1 MRKNSSTIKTM
12 VLATV
17 AALLCSSTIQAK
29 VVSEDLAA
37 SIAGQL
43 MSVKG
48 KKLSKKRM
56 AKAGMEDESSL
67 PYYIFTG
74 NDGRGF
80 VIVAADDVARPI
92 LGYSADAEL
101 TQDGELPAP
110 MQQWL
115 KSIGEQILKA
125 QKDGVQ
131 QSADVAEQWMEA
143 GVGNT
148 VVQLQTA
155 EWGQGA
161 PFNNYCPIDEG
172 TKTLTGCVPTAYA
185 ILMKYYN
192 YPLSGKGN
200 ASAYVTSTQGISVP
214 ARTLE
219 HSYDWDEM
227 PMKFVEGENTSAQER
242 NVAMLLADIGT
253 ALLVDYTKSVTNG
266 RLGRMAL
273 LKNFDFFPGTAR
285 LKDAYSA
292 EEWNEMMRME
302 LDKERPVVYRAEQLD
317 VDGGHAFLLDGYTDE
332 GYFSINWGWY
342 GSYNG
347 LFTLDAL
354 TAGSNVYG
362 GGQVA
367 YLNTVPMPMSDTA
380 FLVEMNGQA
389 YPTLTAAIDDAPQG
403 NSSATINLLADTQ
416 VESLVIPGGKD
427 ITLNIGNHRIDM
439 QYGFQNYDRLTVN
452 GTEESLLTTYGN
464 TAIFNNY
471 GTMNI
476 TGGTLRNVSEV
487 ISENNYRR
495 CVWSAKGSNTKIS
508 DVTCESPGQTICTNG
523 NMTIESGTFICTGN
537 VGVVHNYGTTST
549 LTING
554 GTYRNVCPQV
564 NGSDYRRC
572 VWTAEGSNTE
582 IRNVTCESPWH
593 SVCTNGTM
601 TIDSGTFTCIGNAPV
616 VGNFNT
622 ASTLTINGGTFQN
635 TCTQVD
641 GTDYRRCILTTEDS
655 ETKISNATCVSPKQV
670 VNTHGKMTIESG
682 TFTTTGNSSVIS
694 NYCTSGGL
702 LTISGGTFE
711 NKCSS
716 VDGTDFRRVVW
727 TDEGSQ
733 TMISNGDFKAMSQ
746 VICVNGRI
754 TITSGTFTTTGNTAI
769 IGNFSTNS
777 TLVILG
783 GKFVNTCP
791 SVDGTDYRRCIWSQ
805 QGSNT
810 FLGNA
815 YFENQYGAQTLC
827 FNGNASINGAEII
840 NTRMYGLLV
849 FSGARVVINDC
860 KLYAPY
866 MFYQGDNDSEIICR
880 GGYYSDLVDSD
891 YIDAG
896 YRCVGN
902 PSAETSEY
910 YPYIVQEIETGIAS
924 PRTEESTGEAQ
935 FYNMQGIQLPDM
947 QKGVN
952 IIRYPDGTTRKVL
965 NN

>member
-12 VLATV
+12 VLATM

-125 QKDGVQ
+125 QKDDVQ

-148 VVQLQTA
+148 IVQLQTA

-172 TKTLTGCVPTAYA
+172 TKTLTGCVPTVYA

-219 HSYDWDEM
+219 HSYDWDNM

-302 LDKERPVVYRAEQLD
+302 LDKERPIVYRAEQLD

-380 FLVEMNGQA
+380 FMVEMNGQA

-416 VESLVIPGGKD
+416 AESLVIPGGKD

-452 GTEESLLTTYGN
+452 GTEKSLLTTYGN

-471 GTMNI
+471 GTMSI

-495 CVWSAKGSNTKIS
+495 CVWSAKGSDTKIS

-537 VGVVHNYGTTST
+537 VGVVHNYGTNST

-554 GTYRNVCPQV
+554 GTYQNVCPQV

-582 IRNVTCESPWH
+582 IRNVTCESPGQT
-593 SVCTNGTM
+593 VCTNGTM
-601 TIDSGTFTCIGNAPV
+601 TID
-616 VGNFNT
+616 
-622 ASTLTINGGTFQN
+622 
-635 TCTQVD
+635 
-641 GTDYRRCILTTEDS
+641 
-655 ETKISNATCVSPKQV
+655 
-670 VNTHGKMTIESG
+670 SG

-716 VDGTDFRRVVW
+716 VDGTDYRRVVW
-727 TDEGSQ
+727 TDAGSQ

-754 TITSGTFTTTGNTAI
+754 TITSGTFTSTANSAV

-777 TLVILG
+777 TLAILG
-783 GKFVNTCP
+783 GKFVNSCP

-810 FLGNA
+810 FLGHA
-815 YFENQYGAQTLC
+815 YLENQYGAQTLC

-849 FSGARVVINDC
+849 SSGARVVINDC

-880 GGYYSDLVDSD
+880 GGFYLDLVDSD

-902 PSAETSEY
+902 PSAETSEN

-935 FYNMQGIQLPDM
+935 FYNMQGIQQPDM

>member
-1 MRKNSSTIKTM
+1 MRKNSSTIKTV
-12 VLATV
+12 VLATM

-148 VVQLQTA
+148 IVQLQTA

-219 HSYDWDEM
+219 HIYDWDNM
-227 PMKFVEGENTSAQER
+227 PMKFVEGENTSAQEH
-242 NVAMLLADIGT
+242 NVATLLADIGT
-253 ALLVDYTKSVTNG
+253 ALLVDYTQSVTNG

-302 LDKERPVVYRAEQLD
+302 LDKERPVVYRAEQLE

-380 FLVEMNGQA
+380 FMVEMNGQA

-416 VESLVIPGGKD
+416 VESIVIPGGKD

-452 GTEESLLTTYGN
+452 GTEESLVTTYGN

-471 GTMNI
+471 GTMSI

-523 NMTIESGTFICTGN
+523 TMTIESGTFVCTGN
-537 VGVVHNYGTTST
+537 AGVVHNYGTTGT

-564 NGSDYRRC
+564 NGSDFRRC
-572 VWTAEGSNTE
+572 VWTDEGSNTE
-582 IRNVTCESPWH
+582 IRNVSCESPGQTI
-593 SVCTNGTM
+593 CTN
-601 TIDSGTFTCIGNAPV
+601 
-616 VGNFNT
+616 
-622 ASTLTINGGTFQN
+622 
-635 TCTQVD
+635 
-641 GTDYRRCILTTEDS
+641 
-655 ETKISNATCVSPKQV
+655 
-670 VNTHGKMTIESG
+670 GKMTIESG

-694 NYCTSGGL
+694 NYCTSDV

-711 NKCSS
+711 NKCPS
-716 VDGTDFRRVVW
+716 VDGSDYRRVIW
-727 TDEGSQ
+727 TDEGTQ
-733 TMISNGDFKAMSQ
+733 TLISNVDFKAQSQ

-769 IGNFSTNS
+769 IGNYGTTS

-783 GKFVNTCP
+783 GKFVNACP

-840 NTRMYGLLV
+840 NTMKYGLLA

-891 YIDAG
+891 YLDAG

-935 FYNMQGIQLPDM
+935 FYNMQGIQLPTM

>member
-1 MRKNSSTIKTM
+1 MNM
-12 VLATV
+12 NQCL
-17 AALLCSSTIQAK
+17 Q
-29 VVSEDLAA
+29 VV
-37 SIAGQL
+37 
-43 MSVKG
+43 
-48 KKLSKKRM
+48 
-56 AKAGMEDESSL
+56 
-67 PYYIFTG
+67 
-74 NDGRGF
+74 
-80 VIVAADDVARPI
+80 
-92 LGYSADAEL
+92 
-101 TQDGELPAP
+101 
-110 MQQWL
+110 
-115 KSIGEQILKA
+115 
-125 QKDGVQ
+125 
-131 QSADVAEQWMEA
+131 
-143 GVGNT
+143 
-148 VVQLQTA
+148 
-155 EWGQGA
+155 
-161 PFNNYCPIDEG
+161 
-172 TKTLTGCVPTAYA
+172 
-185 ILMKYYN
+185 
-192 YPLSGKGN
+192 
-200 ASAYVTSTQGISVP
+200 
-214 ARTLE
+214 
-219 HSYDWDEM
+219 
-227 PMKFVEGENTSAQER
+227 
-242 NVAMLLADIGT
+242 
-253 ALLVDYTKSVTNG
+253 
-266 RLGRMAL
+266 
-273 LKNFDFFPGTAR
+273 R

-302 LDKERPVVYRAEQLD
+302 LDKERPVVYRAEQLE

-380 FLVEMNGQA
+380 FMVEMNGQA

-416 VESLVIPGGKD
+416 VESIVIPGGKD

-452 GTEESLLTTYGN
+452 GTEESLVTTYGN

-471 GTMNI
+471 GTMSI

-523 NMTIESGTFICTGN
+523 TMTIESGTFVCTGN
-537 VGVVHNYGTTST
+537 AGVVHNYGTTGT

-564 NGSDYRRC
+564 NGSDFRRC
-572 VWTAEGSNTE
+572 VWTDEGSNTE
-582 IRNVTCESPWH
+582 IRNVSCESPGQTI
-593 SVCTNGTM
+593 CTN
-601 TIDSGTFTCIGNAPV
+601 
-616 VGNFNT
+616 
-622 ASTLTINGGTFQN
+622 
-635 TCTQVD
+635 
-641 GTDYRRCILTTEDS
+641 
-655 ETKISNATCVSPKQV
+655 
-670 VNTHGKMTIESG
+670 GKMTIESG

-694 NYCTSGGL
+694 NYCTSDV

-711 NKCSS
+711 NKCPS
-716 VDGTDFRRVVW
+716 VDGSDYRRVIW
-727 TDEGSQ
+727 TDEGTQ
-733 TMISNGDFKAMSQ
+733 TLISNVDFKAQSQ

-769 IGNFSTNS
+769 IGNYGTTS

-783 GKFVNTCP
+783 GKFVNACP

-840 NTRMYGLLV
+840 NTMKYGLLA

-891 YIDAG
+891 YLDAG

-935 FYNMQGIQLPDM
+935 FYNMQGIQLPTM

>member
-1 MRKNSSTIKTM
+1 MKKNSSAIRTM
-12 VLATV
+12 VLAMM

-29 VVSEDLAA
+29 VVSEDWAA

-48 KKLSKKRM
+48 KKLSKKRL
-56 AKAGMEDESSL
+56 AKAGMPDEASQ

-74 NDGRGF
+74 NDGKGF
-80 VIVAADDVARPI
+80 VIVAADDIARPI

-115 KSIGEQILKA
+115 KSISKQIQKA
-125 QKDGVQ
+125 QEDGVQ

-148 VVQLQTA
+148 IVQLQTA

-161 PFNNYCPIDEG
+161 PFNNYCPIDQD

-200 ASAYVTSTQGISVP
+200 VPAYVTPTQGISVA

-219 HSYDWDEM
+219 HSYDWDDM
-227 PMKFVEGENTSAQER
+227 PMKYAGVQTTSMQDR

-253 ALLVDYTKSVTNG
+253 ALQVDYAKSVTGG

-302 LDKERPVVYRAEQLD
+302 LNKERPVVYRAEQLG
-317 VDGGHAFLLDGYTDE
+317 VNGGHAFLLDGYTDE
-332 GYFSINWGWY
+332 GYFSVNWGWN

-354 TAGSNVYG
+354 TPGSNVYSD
-362 GGQVA
+362 GQVA

-403 NSSATINLLADTQ
+403 NSPATINLLADTQ
-416 VESLVIPGGKD
+416 AESLVIPEGKN
-427 ITLNIGNHRIDM
+427 ITLNIGNHHIDT
-439 QYGFQNYDRLTVN
+439 QYGFNNYGRFTVN
-452 GTEESLLTTYGN
+452 GTEESLVTARGN
-464 TAIFNNY
+464 ISIYDNS
-471 GTMNI
+471 GTLNI
-476 TGGTLRNVSEV
+476 TGGTHKN
-487 ISENNYRR
+487 ISEIIGESNYRR
-495 CVWSAKGSNTKIS
+495 CVWTAAGSDTKIS
-508 DVTCESPGQTICTNG
+508 NVTCESPGQTICVHGKTV
-523 NMTIESGTFICTGN
+523 IESGTFICTGN
-537 VGVVHNYGTTST
+537 AGVVHNYGTTST

-554 GTYRNVCPQV
+554 GTYQNVCPQV
-564 NGSDYRRC
+564 NGSDFRRC
-572 VWTAEGSNTE
+572 VWTAEGSNTV
-582 IRNVTCESPWH
+582 IRNVTCESPGQA
-593 SVCTNGTM
+593 VCTNGTM
-601 TIDSGTFTCIGNAPV
+601 TIDSGTFTCTGNAPV
-616 VGNFNT
+616 VSNYNT
-622 ASTLTINGGTFQN
+622 ASALTINGGTFQN
-635 TCTQVD
+635 ICMQAIE
-641 GTDYRRCILTTEDS
+641 TDYRRSLWTTADS
-655 ETKISNATCVSPKQV
+655 ETKISNATFVSPREV

-694 NYCTSGGL
+694 NYSTSGF

-711 NKCSS
+711 NKCPS
-716 VDGTDFRRVVW
+716 VDGSDYRRCVW

-733 TMISNGDFKAMSQ
+733 TVISNGDFKALSQ
-746 VICVNGRI
+746 VICVNGRM
-754 TITSGTFTTTGNTAI
+754 TIASGTFTCAGNSAVVSNYSTTSTLAI
-769 IGNFSTNS
+769 I
-777 TLVILG
+777 G
-783 GKFVNTCP
+783 GKFVNICP
-791 SVDGTDYRRCIWSQ
+791 SIGGTDYRRCIWSK

-810 FLGNA
+810 FLGHA
-815 YFENQYGAQTLC
+815 YFENQFGAQTLC

-840 NTRMYGLLV
+840 NNTKYGCLV
-849 FSGARVVINDC
+849 SSGSRVVINDC

-866 MFYQGDNDSEIICR
+866 MFYLGDYEAEIICR

-891 YIDAG
+891 YLDEG
-896 YRCVGN
+896 YKCVGN

-924 PRTEESTGEAQ
+924 PKSEDNIGEAQ
-935 FYNMQGIQLPDM
+935 FFNLQGIRQSSM

-952 IIRYPDGTTRKVL
+952 IILYPDGTTRKVL
-965 NN
+965 NK